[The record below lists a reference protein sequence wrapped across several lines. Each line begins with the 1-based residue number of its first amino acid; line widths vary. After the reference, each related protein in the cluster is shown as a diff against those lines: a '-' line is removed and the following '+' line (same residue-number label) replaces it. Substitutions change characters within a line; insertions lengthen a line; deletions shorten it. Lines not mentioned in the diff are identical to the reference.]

1 MLLDFEN
8 MEETVI
14 HNFNGGEKDTRA
26 KMYNDE
32 NMKILYGV
40 LEPGASIGIHEHT
53 DNSEEVFC
61 VSGQATVYIDGKTQ
75 FTEEEKTI
83 RRIERRFNK
92 GVVQYGLIEE
102 GDKIL
107 IGLSGGKDSLA
118 LVELLGRRAR
128 IYKPRFSVVAVHVV
142 MKNIP
147 YQSDTEYL
155 KAHCE
160 TYGVLFVQYETAFD
174 PATDTRKSPC
184 FLCSWNRRKALFT
197 VAKEHGCN
205 KIALGHHMD
214 DILETLL
221 MNITYQGAFSTMPP
235 RLVMKK
241 FDMTIIRPMCL
252 VHEADLVELAAL
264 RHYQKQVKNCPYE
277 SQSSR
282 SDMKGILRQLE
293 AMNPEARYSLWGS
306 MTNVQEDLLPDKID

>member
-1 MLLDFEN
+1 M
-8 MEETVI
+8 
-14 HNFNGGEKDTRA
+14 A
-26 KMYNDE
+26 
-32 NMKILYGV
+32 
-40 LEPGASIGIHEHT
+40 
-53 DNSEEVFC
+53 
-61 VSGQATVYIDGKTQ
+61 Q
-75 FTEEEKTI
+75 FTEDEKI
-83 RRIERRFNK
+83 MRRLEQRFNK
-92 GVVQYGLIEE
+92 GVVKYRLIED

-107 IGLSGGKDSLA
+107 IALSGGKDSLA
-118 LVELLGRRAR
+118 LLELLARRSR
-128 IYKPRFSVVAVHVV
+128 ILKPKFAVIAVHVG
-142 MKNIP
+142 MTNIP
-147 YQSDTEYL
+147 YQSDLEYL
-155 KAHCE
+155 KGYSE
-160 TYGVLFVQYETAFD
+160 DLGVPFVHYETFFD
-174 PATDTRKSPC
+174 LSTDTRKSPC

-221 MNITYQGAFSTMPP
+221 MNVTYQGAFSTMPP

-264 RHYQKQVKNCPYE
+264 HSYQKQVKNCPYE

-293 AMNPEARYSLWGS
+293 EMNPEARYSLWGS
-306 MTNVQEDLLPDKID
+306 MTNVQEELLPDKID